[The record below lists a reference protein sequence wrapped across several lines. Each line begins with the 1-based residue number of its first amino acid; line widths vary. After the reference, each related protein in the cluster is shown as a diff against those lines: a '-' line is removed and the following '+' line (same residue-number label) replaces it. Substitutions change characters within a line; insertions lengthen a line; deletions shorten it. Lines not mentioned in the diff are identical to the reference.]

1 MLRRIGAPT
10 RPASS
15 DTTNNS
21 IKSALP
27 LVNRSSNVLDE
38 SSREIIGNRS
48 IRNEEDED
56 DEKSPSN
63 SLFPDRRGSQSSI
76 GGISM
81 RKLMLNGGG
90 GDGGASAVDMEM
102 LVSSLNRMHV
112 ETIGKL
118 RYLEMRQKQ
127 MEDTLSKILDKLDK

>member
-1 MLRRIGAPT
+1 
-10 RPASS
+10 
-15 DTTNNS
+15 
-21 IKSALP
+21 
-27 LVNRSSNVLDE
+27 
-38 SSREIIGNRS
+38 
-48 IRNEEDED
+48 
-56 DEKSPSN
+56 
-63 SLFPDRRGSQSSI
+63 
-76 GGISM
+76 
-81 RKLMLNGGG
+81 MLNGGG